1 MVINEILTQTYFGN
15 TIMQYLLFL
24 GVIVGGII
32 LGKIFYWL
40 STNFI
45 RLFTKKTKTN
55 LDDLLVQYLE
65 KPVMFLIFILGFFY
79 GIKFLTLS
87 EAGILR
93 LDNITEIL
101 VTLNIAW
108 FLTGFID
115 AFLENYLKPMA
126 AKSKTD
132 LDDHLL
138 PIVRKLIKFVIW
150 AITLIMIISKFGY
163 DVSSL
168 VAGLGIGGLAFALA
182 AKDLLGNL
190 FGGVAIL
197 ADKPFKLRD
206 RIKIGDIDGVVSE
219 IGMRTMQI
227 KTFGGTIITVPNSKV
242 VDSVVENVTK
252 EKARRM
258 VVTLGLEY
266 DTPPLK
272 MEKAKKILMDI
283 LKKEK
288 ELVHEDSSV
297 YFTNFGASSLDLR
310 VVYWITKE
318 GLKDY
323 WGIQDRINMKI
334 LSEFNKA
341 KLGFA
346 YPSQTIYVKK

>member
-1 MVINEILTQTYFGN
+1 MDLITILTQTYFGN
-15 TIMQYLLFL
+15 SILQYLIFL
-24 GVIVGGII
+24 GVIAGAII

-55 LDDLLVQYLE
+55 LDDLLVEYLE
-65 KPVMFLIFILGFFY
+65 KPVMFLIFILGFSY
-79 GIKFLTLS
+79 GARFLSLS
-87 EAGILR
+87 ATWIMR
-93 LDNITEIL
+93 VNNITEIL

-115 AFLENYLKPMA
+115 ALLENYLKPMA
-126 AKSKTD
+126 AKSKSD

-168 VAGLGIGGLAFALA
+168 IAGLGIGGLAFALA

-197 ADKPFKLRD
+197 ADKPFKLGD
-206 RIKIGDIDGVVSE
+206 RIKIDSIDGIVNE

-242 VDSVVENVTK
+242 VDSVVENVSR

-258 VVTLGLEY
+258 VLTLGLEY

-272 MEKAKKILMDI
+272 MEKAKTIILNI

-288 ELVHEDSSV
+288 ELNHDDSSV
-297 YFTNFGASSLDLR
+297 HFTNFGASSLDLR

-323 WGIQDRINMKI
+323 FGVQDRINMKI

-346 YPSQTIYVKK
+346 YPSQTVYVKK

>member
-1 MVINEILTQTYFGN
+1 M
-15 TIMQYLLFL
+15 
-24 GVIVGGII
+24 GGII